1 MPPTANMTRVRR
13 STSGVIRAYDATITE
28 VDQVERS
35 IVGRINTGG
44 LDRFKTVIEPKG
56 GKFENYRRN
65 PVVLWEHGKDPR
77 RFTDPIGRNLWVR
90 SSGGERASELLAK
103 TRFLDD
109 DFSQQRFEWYRDGV
123 LNAFSVNIL
132 PDEDRCG
139 PPTKEEVRARPELG
153 QEWEDSK
160 GNWRGV
166 IIYRSWDLAEYS
178 GTTVPGNADALA
190 DRASRLLE
198 AVERGLW
205 LPDEVRDL
213 LDRTMTD
220 SMGGLTGGGGTVA
233 PAESP
238 TQAKRYITHDDGKW
252 IVHAESGKVLGTH
265 DNEEDA
271 KKQLAAIEANK
282 HADRAAPYLDADAGV
297 YVVRSM
303 DGKPILST
311 ADERL
316 ARDALEAMTAPK
328 RTFEQLHFELINSI
342 RTNQEQMRQ
351 AREEFKSD
359 VIEILNLM
367 VYGRT

>member
-1 MPPTANMTRVRR
+1 MLEGLPTRLQTL
-13 STSGVIRAYDATITE
+13 SGSGTTE
-28 VDQVERS
+28 VR
-35 IVGRINTGG
+35 
-44 LDRFKTVIEPKG
+44 DRPK
-56 GKFENYRRN
+56 FWQNQYFYRTTFR
-65 PVVLWEHGKDPR
+65 V
-77 RFTDPIGRNLWVR
+77 
-90 SSGGERASELLAK
+90 SS
-103 TRFLDD
+103 
-109 DFSQQRFEWYRDGV
+109 FEWYRDEVIKGW
-123 LNAFSVNIL
+123 SVNIL
-132 PDEDRCG
+132 PDENRCG
-139 PPTKEEVRARPELG
+139 PPTREELRSRPD
-153 QEWEDSK
+153 WETAHTVY
-160 GNWRGV
+160 RG
-166 IIYRSWDLAEYS
+166 STLAEFS
-178 GTTVPGNADALA
+178 GTVIPGNPAALTS

-220 SMGGLTGGGGTVA
+220 SMGGLAGGGGTVA

-316 ARDALEAMTAPK
+316 ARDALEAMTGRK
-328 RTFEQLHFELINSI
+328 RTFEDLHFELINSI

>member
-1 MPPTANMTRVRR
+1 MLEGLPTRLQTL
-13 STSGVIRAYDATITE
+13 SGSGTTE
-28 VDQVERS
+28 VR
-35 IVGRINTGG
+35 
-44 LDRFKTVIEPKG
+44 DRPK
-56 GKFENYRRN
+56 FWQNQYFYRTTFR
-65 PVVLWEHGKDPR
+65 VSD
-77 RFTDPIGRNLWVR
+77 
-90 SSGGERASELLAK
+90 
-103 TRFLDD
+103 
-109 DFSQQRFEWYRDGV
+109 FEWYRDEVIKGW
-123 LNAFSVNIL
+123 SVNIL
-132 PDEDRCG
+132 PDENRCG
-139 PPTKEEVRARPELG
+139 PPTREELRSRPD
-153 QEWEDSK
+153 WETAHTVY
-160 GNWRGV
+160 RG
-166 IIYRSWDLAEYS
+166 STLAEFS
-178 GTTVPGNADALA
+178 GTVIPGNPAALTS

-220 SMGGLTGGGGTVA
+220 SMGGLAGGGGTVA

-271 KKQLAAIEANK
+271 KKQLAAIEAHK

-316 ARDALEAMTAPK
+316 ARDALEAMTGRKTDVRGFAF
-328 RTFEQLHFELINSI
+328 RAYQLDPHEPGADEAGERGI
-342 RTNQEQMRQ
+342 QER
-351 AREEFKSD
+351 RD
-359 VIEILNLM
+359 
-367 VYGRT
+367 